1 MQAFGAIFVLAVLVE
16 AVMEYLGTPIPS
28 KIKPYVAA
36 VAAIAVCLA
45 YGADLP
51 AALGLPAVAYVGP
64 VVTGLVIGRG
74 SNYLAVIVKRLQ
86 IVAVPAQDVANV
98 PTVSDRKDGV

>member
-16 AVMEYLGTPIPS
+16 GVMEYLGTPIPS

-36 VAAIAVCLA
+36 AAAIAVCLA

-74 SNYLAVIVKRLQ
+74 SNYLADVVRRVRTVTIPSQ
-86 IVAVPAQDVANV
+86 SIDAVPD
-98 PTVSDRKDGV
+98 TKDGV